1 MRAVFQR
8 VLRAKVT
15 VDGQVVS
22 SIGTGALILLAVGK
36 EDTDKDV
43 AYMAEKLAGLRVFAD
58 DEEKMNRSLLD
69 IHGEAIV
76 VSQFTLYGD
85 VKKGKRPG
93 FDGAAAPEMGD
104 RLYQQIV
111 AKMREM
117 GIPTGTGVFG
127 AHMEVELINDG
138 PVTILISSQKEF

>member
-8 VLRAKVT
+8 VTRAKVS

-22 SIGTGALILLAVGK
+22 SIGPGALILLAVGK
-36 EDTDKDV
+36 EDTEKDV
-43 AYMAEKLAGLRVFAD
+43 AYTADKLVGLRVFS
-58 DEEKMNRSLLD
+58 DEGGKMNKSLLD
-69 IHGEAIV
+69 IGGEAIV

-93 FDGAAAPEMGD
+93 FDGAAPPETGD
-104 RLYQQIV
+104 RLYQQVV
-111 AKMREM
+111 ARMREL
-117 GIPTGTGVFG
+117 GVPTGTGVFG
-127 AHMEVELINDG
+127 AHMEVELCNDG

>member
-8 VLRAKVT
+8 VKRATVT
-15 VDGQVVS
+15 VDGQMVS

-36 EDTDKDV
+36 EDTDADV
-43 AYMAEKLAGLRVFAD
+43 AYMAPKIVGLRVFAD
-58 DEEKMNRSLLD
+58 EDGKMNKSLLD
-69 IHGEAIV
+69 IGGQAIV

-93 FDGAAAPEMGD
+93 FDGAAPPALGD
-104 RLYQQIV
+104 RLYQKVVEQ
-111 AKMREM
+111 MREL
-117 GIPTGTGVFG
+117 GVPTGTGVFG
-127 AHMEVELINDG
+127 AHMEVDLCNDG